1 MKTHQCML
9 KPGCEIL
16 RRISTFKTNTRL
28 HEAIAAALIEN
39 ELVATTLHE
48 QFAVPPFIAVQLAA
62 ILSEARRTPPEVC
75 LACQQGKKAA

>member
-1 MKTHQCML
+1 MKMHQCML
-9 KPGCEIL
+9 KRGCEIL
-16 RRISTFKTNTRL
+16 RRISTFKPNTL
-28 HEAIAAALIEN
+28 HEAIAEALIEN

-48 QFAVPPFIAVQLAA
+48 EFAIPPFIAVQLAA